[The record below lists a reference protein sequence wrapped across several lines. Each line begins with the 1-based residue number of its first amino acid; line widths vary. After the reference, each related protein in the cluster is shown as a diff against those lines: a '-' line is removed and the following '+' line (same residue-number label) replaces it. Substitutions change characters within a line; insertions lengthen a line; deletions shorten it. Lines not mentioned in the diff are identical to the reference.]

1 MREEGVEEGGQAGVG
16 EVASHRQPLAQIDLE
31 SKPPSGTALSCSVYF
46 HLLTPNLPP
55 ACAPG
60 SGHWMDSPTPVVI
73 VWSLDRWV
81 SRIIVLPVRL
91 KFYLLLFAKMHF

>member
-1 MREEGVEEGGQAGVG
+1 MGKLELERWHPTAK
-16 EVASHRQPLAQIDLE
+16 PLAQIDLE
-31 SKPPSGTALSCSVYF
+31 SKPPSGTTLSCSVYF

-55 ACAPG
+55 DCAPG